1 MPLHFLC
8 FVLIWHQVTG
18 WIHIQEWSTELDF
31 SPLHTNST
39 HFINLLLLLKVVF
52 VVWCVKGTAPPIS
65 VTLHELFDQS
75 GFQLSLLSFK
85 LLFASTLVR
94 VSARCMYII

>member
-1 MPLHFLC
+1 M
-8 FVLIWHQVTG
+8 TG
-18 WIHIQEWSTELDF
+18 WIHIQELSTELDF
-31 SPLHTNST
+31 SPLHANST

-52 VVWCVKGTAPPIS
+52 VVWCVKGTAPFILI
-65 VTLHELFDQS
+65 TLHELFDQS
-75 GFQLSLLSFK
+75 LSLLSFK

>member
-18 WIHIQEWSTELDF
+18 WIHIQELSTELDF
-31 SPLHTNST
+31 SPLHANST

-52 VVWCVKGTAPPIS
+52 VVWCV
-65 VTLHELFDQS
+65 
-75 GFQLSLLSFK
+75 
-85 LLFASTLVR
+85 
-94 VSARCMYII
+94 